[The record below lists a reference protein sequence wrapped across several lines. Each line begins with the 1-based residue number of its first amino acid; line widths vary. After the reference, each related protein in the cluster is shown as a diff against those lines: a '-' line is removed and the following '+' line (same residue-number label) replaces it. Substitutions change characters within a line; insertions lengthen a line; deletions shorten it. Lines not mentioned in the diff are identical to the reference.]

1 MKKQKDKFFWKN
13 SMAVELKSIMTTI
26 FGADRY
32 NYTTQMIVDED
43 DMSILEFD
51 FQHLGFPYC
60 RNITMEL
67 LPVANRVEIDKV
79 GTDGQ
84 TLSLNIDEA
93 DKHQTLEWYRT
104 IKQSFGMSS
113 MVHDAMEMKRHI
125 NQKEWSITSM
135 VESGTPS
142 RYTIEAQRNGMA
154 LVNLHRDY
162 SDKDNSATYKVFGYG
177 NYKEFGYG
185 NGGYVSNEYGT
196 LDEALQKVY
205 EYTTPSRI
213 DVIYTIMEK
222 VYDVTGENKKDV
234 KELSTAE
241 PEKGFIEFK
250 FKKSLL
256 YDKIFFDMDNGDR
269 KISINRLYVT
279 PDGNPFNNVAMQTCE
294 VCAPYDVASIES
306 AVKDIV
312 GLQGIVMYLW
322 TYFLPAMYPLTMS
335 QVIDTANTHK
345 IYLKV
350 HNLEKDEARLEFAC
364 DDKTMLINYLDGQPS
379 KAIVLRAEDI
389 TTRAVLDAVD
399 ILMTSHNVKRIDE
412 A

>member
-32 NYTTQMIVDED
+32 NYTTQMIVDEE

-60 RNITMEL
+60 RNITMKL
-67 LPVANRVEIDKV
+67 LPVVNRVEIDKV

-84 TLSLNIDEA
+84 TMSLNIDEA
-93 DKHQTLEWYRT
+93 DKQKTLEWYRT

-113 MVHDAMEMKRHI
+113 MVHDAIEMKRHI

-135 VESGTPS
+135 TESGTPS

-154 LVNLHRDY
+154 LINLHRDY
-162 SDKDNSATYKVFGYG
+162 SDKDNSAT
-177 NYKEFGYG
+177 YKEFGYG

-213 DVIYTIMEK
+213 DVIHAIMER

-234 KELSTAE
+234 KESSTAE
-241 PEKGFIEFK
+241 PEQGFIEFK

-256 YDKIFFDMDNGDR
+256 YDQISFDMENRDR
-269 KISINRLYVT
+269 KISIFRLYVT
-279 PDGNPFNNVAMQTCE
+279 PDGNPFNDVAMLTCD

-322 TYFLPAMYPLTMS
+322 NYFLPAMYPLTMS
-335 QVIDTANTHK
+335 QVIDTANTNK

-364 DDKTMLINYLDGQPS
+364 DDKTMLINYLDGNPS
-379 KAIVLRAEDI
+379 NAIVLRAEDI
-389 TTRAVLDAVD
+389 TTRAVLDAID

>member
-13 SMAVELKSIMTTI
+13 SMAVELKSVMTTI

-32 NYTTQMIVDED
+32 NYTTHMIVDED

-60 RNITMEL
+60 RNITMKL

-113 MVHDAMEMKRHI
+113 MVHDAIEMKRHI

-135 VESGTPS
+135 TESGTPS

-154 LVNLHRDY
+154 LINLHRDY
-162 SDKDNSATYKVFGYG
+162 SDKDNSATYK
-177 NYKEFGYG
+177 EFGYG
-185 NGGYVSNEYGT
+185 NGGYISNEYGT

-213 DVIYTIMEK
+213 DVIHAIMER

-234 KELSTAE
+234 KESSTAE
-241 PEKGFIEFK
+241 PEQGFILFK

-256 YDKIFFDMDNGDR
+256 YDQISFDMENRDR
-269 KISINRLYVT
+269 KISIFRLYVT
-279 PDGNPFNNVAMQTCE
+279 PNGNPFNDVAMLTCD

-322 TYFLPAMYPLTMS
+322 NYFLPAMYPLTMS
-335 QVIDTANTHK
+335 QVIDTANTNK

-364 DDKTMLINYLDGQPS
+364 DDKTMLINYLDGNPS

>member
-1 MKKQKDKFFWKN
+1 
-13 SMAVELKSIMTTI
+13 MAVELKSVMTTI

-32 NYTTQMIVDED
+32 NYTTHMIVDED

-60 RNITMEL
+60 RNITMKL

-177 NYKEFGYG
+177 N
-185 NGGYVSNEYGT
+185 GGYISNEYGT

-213 DVIYTIMEK
+213 DVIHAIMER
-222 VYDVTGENKKDV
+222 VYDITGENKKDV
-234 KELSTAE
+234 KESSTAE
-241 PEKGFIEFK
+241 PEQGFILFH

-256 YDKIFFDMDNGDR
+256 YDKIRFDMDNGDR

-364 DDKTMLINYLDGQPS
+364 DDKTMLINYLDGKPS
-379 KAIVLRAEDI
+379 NAIVLRAEDI
-389 TTRAVLDAVD
+389 TTRAVLDAID

>member
-13 SMAVELKSIMTTI
+13 SMAVELKNVMTTI

-32 NYTTQMIVDED
+32 NYTTQMIVDEE

-60 RNITMEL
+60 RNITMKL

-84 TLSLNIDEA
+84 TISLNIDEA

-113 MVHDAMEMKRHI
+113 MVHDAIEMKRHI

-135 VESGTPS
+135 AENGTPS

-154 LVNLHRDY
+154 LINLHRDY

-177 NYKEFGYG
+177 N
-185 NGGYVSNEYGT
+185 GGYISNEYGT

-213 DVIYTIMEK
+213 DVIHAIMER

-234 KELSTAE
+234 KESSTAE
-241 PEKGFIEFK
+241 PEQGFILFK

-256 YDKIFFDMDNGDR
+256 YDQISFDMDNRDR
-269 KISINRLYVT
+269 KISIFRLYVT
-279 PDGNPFNNVAMQTCE
+279 PYGNPFNNVAMLTCD

-306 AVKDIV
+306 AVKYIV

-335 QVIDTANTHK
+335 QVIDTANTNK

-364 DDKTMLINYLDGQPS
+364 DDKTMLINYLDGNPS
-379 KAIVLRAEDI
+379 NAIVLRAEDI
-389 TTRAVLDAVD
+389 TTRAVLDAID

>member
-1 MKKQKDKFFWKN
+1 
-13 SMAVELKSIMTTI
+13 MA
-26 FGADRY
+26 
-32 NYTTQMIVDED
+32 
-43 DMSILEFD
+43 
-51 FQHLGFPYC
+51 
-60 RNITMEL
+60 
-67 LPVANRVEIDKV
+67 
-79 GTDGQ
+79 
-84 TLSLNIDEA
+84 
-93 DKHQTLEWYRT
+93 
-104 IKQSFGMSS
+104 
-113 MVHDAMEMKRHI
+113 
-125 NQKEWSITSM
+125 
-135 VESGTPS
+135 ESGTPS

-185 NGGYVSNEYGT
+185 NGGYISNEYGT

-213 DVIYTIMEK
+213 DVIHAIMER
-222 VYDVTGENKKDV
+222 VYDITGENKKDV
-234 KELSTAE
+234 KESSTAE
-241 PEKGFIEFK
+241 PEQGFILFH

-256 YDKIFFDMDNGDR
+256 YDKIRFDMDNGDR

-364 DDKTMLINYLDGQPS
+364 DDKTMLINYLDGKPS

-389 TTRAVLDAVD
+389 TTRAVLDAVE
-399 ILMTSHNVKRIDE
+399 ILMTSHNVKSIDE

>member
-1 MKKQKDKFFWKN
+1 
-13 SMAVELKSIMTTI
+13 MAVELKSVMTTI

-60 RNITMEL
+60 RNITMKL
-67 LPVANRVEIDKV
+67 LPVKNRVEIDKV

-84 TLSLNIDEA
+84 TVSLNIDEA
-93 DKHQTLEWYRT
+93 DKHKTLEWYRT

-142 RYTIEAQRNGMA
+142 RYSIEAQRNGMA
-154 LVNLHRDY
+154 LINLHRDY

-234 KELSTAE
+234 KESSTAE
-241 PEKGFIEFK
+241 PEQGFILFK

-364 DDKTMLINYLDGQPS
+364 DDKTMLINYLDGKPS

-389 TTRAVLDAVD
+389 TTRAVLDAID

>member
-13 SMAVELKSIMTTI
+13 SMAVELKNVMTTI

-32 NYTTQMIVDED
+32 NYTTQMIVDEE

-60 RNITMEL
+60 RNITMKL
-67 LPVANRVEIDKV
+67 LPVVNRVEIDKV

-84 TLSLNIDEA
+84 TMSLNIDEA
-93 DKHQTLEWYRT
+93 DKQKTLEWYRT

-113 MVHDAMEMKRHI
+113 MVHDAIEMKRHI

-135 VESGTPS
+135 AENGTPS

-154 LVNLHRDY
+154 LINLHRDY

-177 NYKEFGYG
+177 N
-185 NGGYVSNEYGT
+185 GGYISNEYGT

-213 DVIYTIMEK
+213 DVIHAIMER

-234 KELSTAE
+234 KESSTAE
-241 PEKGFIEFK
+241 PEQGFILFK

-256 YDKIFFDMDNGDR
+256 YDQISFDMENRDR
-269 KISINRLYVT
+269 KISIFRLYVT
-279 PDGNPFNNVAMQTCE
+279 PYGNPFNNVAMQTCD

-306 AVKDIV
+306 AVKYIV

-335 QVIDTANTHK
+335 QVIDTANTNK

-364 DDKTMLINYLDGQPS
+364 DDKTMLINYLDGNPS
-379 KAIVLRAEDI
+379 NAIVLRAEDI
-389 TTRAVLDAVD
+389 TTRAVLDAID

>member
-1 MKKQKDKFFWKN
+1 
-13 SMAVELKSIMTTI
+13 MAVELKSIMTTI

-60 RNITMEL
+60 RNITMKL
-67 LPVANRVEIDKV
+67 LPVVNRVEIDKV

-84 TLSLNIDEA
+84 TISLNIDEA

-113 MVHDAMEMKRHI
+113 MVHDAIEMKRHI

-135 VESGTPS
+135 TESGTPS

-154 LVNLHRDY
+154 LINLHRDY

-177 NYKEFGYG
+177 N
-185 NGGYVSNEYGT
+185 GGYISNEYGT

-213 DVIYTIMEK
+213 DVIHAIMER

-234 KELSTAE
+234 KESSTAE
-241 PEKGFIEFK
+241 PEQGFIEFK

-256 YDKIFFDMDNGDR
+256 YDQISFDMENRDR
-269 KISINRLYVT
+269 KISIFRLYVT
-279 PDGNPFNNVAMQTCE
+279 PNGNPFNDVAMLTCD

-322 TYFLPAMYPLTMS
+322 NYFLPAMYPLTMS

-364 DDKTMLINYLDGQPS
+364 DDKTMLINYLDGNPS
-379 KAIVLRAEDI
+379 NAIVLRAEDI
-389 TTRAVLDAVD
+389 TTRAVLDAID

>member
-13 SMAVELKSIMTTI
+13 SMAVELKSVMTTI

-32 NYTTQMIVDED
+32 NYTTHMIVDED

-60 RNITMEL
+60 RNITMKL

-84 TLSLNIDEA
+84 TISLNIDEA

-135 VESGTPS
+135 TESGTPS
-142 RYTIEAQRNGMA
+142 RYSIEAQRNGMA
-154 LVNLHRDY
+154 LINLHRDY
-162 SDKDNSATYKVFGYG
+162 SDKDNSATYK
-177 NYKEFGYG
+177 EFGYG
-185 NGGYVSNEYGT
+185 NGGYISNEYGT

-213 DVIYTIMEK
+213 DVIHAIMER

-234 KELSTAE
+234 KESSTAE
-241 PEKGFIEFK
+241 PEQGFILFK

-256 YDKIFFDMDNGDR
+256 YDQISFDMENRDR
-269 KISINRLYVT
+269 KISIFRLYVT
-279 PDGNPFNNVAMQTCE
+279 PNGNPFNDVAMLTCD

-322 TYFLPAMYPLTMS
+322 NYFLPAMYPLTMS
-335 QVIDTANTHK
+335 QVIDTANTNK

-364 DDKTMLINYLDGQPS
+364 DDKTMLINYLDGNPS
-379 KAIVLRAEDI
+379 NAIVLRAEDI

>member
-13 SMAVELKSIMTTI
+13 SMAVELKNVMTTI

-32 NYTTQMIVDED
+32 NYTTQMIVDEE

-60 RNITMEL
+60 RNITMKL
-67 LPVANRVEIDKV
+67 LPVVNRVEIDKV

-84 TLSLNIDEA
+84 TVSLNIDEA
-93 DKHQTLEWYRT
+93 DKHKTLEWYRT

-113 MVHDAMEMKRHI
+113 MVHDAIEMKRHI

-135 VESGTPS
+135 AENGTPS

-154 LVNLHRDY
+154 LINLHRDY

-177 NYKEFGYG
+177 N
-185 NGGYVSNEYGT
+185 GGYISNEYGT

-213 DVIYTIMEK
+213 DVIHAIMER

-234 KELSTAE
+234 KESSTAE
-241 PEKGFIEFK
+241 PEQGFILFK

-256 YDKIFFDMDNGDR
+256 YDQISFDMENRDR
-269 KISINRLYVT
+269 KISIFRLYVT
-279 PDGNPFNNVAMQTCE
+279 PYGNPFNNVAMLTCD

-306 AVKDIV
+306 AVKYIV

-335 QVIDTANTHK
+335 QVIDTANTNK

-364 DDKTMLINYLDGQPS
+364 DDKTMLINYLDGNPS
-379 KAIVLRAEDI
+379 NAIVLRAEDI
-389 TTRAVLDAVD
+389 TTRAVLDAID

>member
-60 RNITMEL
+60 RNITMKL
-67 LPVANRVEIDKV
+67 LPVKNRVEIDKV

-84 TLSLNIDEA
+84 TVSLNIDEA
-93 DKHQTLEWYRT
+93 DKLKTLEWYRT
-104 IKQSFGMSS
+104 IKQSFVISS
-113 MVHDAMEMKRHI
+113 MIYDAMEMKRHI

-135 VESGTPS
+135 AESGTPS
-142 RYTIEAQRNGMA
+142 RYSIEAQRNGMA
-154 LVNLHRDY
+154 LINLHRDY

-177 NYKEFGYG
+177 N
-185 NGGYVSNEYGT
+185 GGYIGNEYGT

-213 DVIYTIMEK
+213 DVIHAIMER
-222 VYDVTGENKKDV
+222 VYDITGENKKDV
-234 KELSTAE
+234 KESSTAE
-241 PEKGFIEFK
+241 PEQGFILFH

-256 YDKIFFDMDNGDR
+256 YDKIRFDMDNGDR

-389 TTRAVLDAVD
+389 TTRAVLDAID

>member
-13 SMAVELKSIMTTI
+13 SMAVELKNVMTTI

-32 NYTTQMIVDED
+32 NYTTQMIVDEE

-60 RNITMEL
+60 RNITMKL
-67 LPVANRVEIDKV
+67 LPVVNRVEIDKV

-84 TLSLNIDEA
+84 TISLNIDEA

-113 MVHDAMEMKRHI
+113 MVHDAIEMKRHI

-135 VESGTPS
+135 AENGTPS

-154 LVNLHRDY
+154 LINLHRDY

-177 NYKEFGYG
+177 N
-185 NGGYVSNEYGT
+185 GGYISNEYGT

-213 DVIYTIMEK
+213 DVIHAIMER

-234 KELSTAE
+234 KESSTAE
-241 PEKGFIEFK
+241 PEQGFILFK

-256 YDKIFFDMDNGDR
+256 YDQISFDMENRDR
-269 KISINRLYVT
+269 KISIFRLYVT
-279 PDGNPFNNVAMQTCE
+279 PYGNPFNNVAMLTCD

-306 AVKDIV
+306 AVKYIV

-335 QVIDTANTHK
+335 QVIDTANTNK

-364 DDKTMLINYLDGQPS
+364 DDKTMLINYLDGNPS
-379 KAIVLRAEDI
+379 NAIVLRAEDI
-389 TTRAVLDAVD
+389 TTRAVLDAID

>member
-32 NYTTQMIVDED
+32 NYTTQMIVDEE

-60 RNITMEL
+60 RNITMKL
-67 LPVANRVEIDKV
+67 LPVVNRVEIDKV

-84 TLSLNIDEA
+84 TISLNIDEA

-113 MVHDAMEMKRHI
+113 MVHDAIEMKRHI
-125 NQKEWSITSM
+125 NQKEWSITSIT
-135 VESGTPS
+135 ESGTPS

-154 LVNLHRDY
+154 LINLHRDY

-177 NYKEFGYG
+177 N
-185 NGGYVSNEYGT
+185 GGYISNEYGT

-213 DVIYTIMEK
+213 DVIHAIMER

-234 KELSTAE
+234 KESSTAE
-241 PEKGFIEFK
+241 PEQGFILFK

-256 YDKIFFDMDNGDR
+256 YDQISFDMENRDR
-269 KISINRLYVT
+269 KISIFRLYVT
-279 PDGNPFNNVAMQTCE
+279 PYGNPFNNVAMLTCD

-335 QVIDTANTHK
+335 QVIDTANTNK

-364 DDKTMLINYLDGQPS
+364 DDKTMLINYLDGKPS

-399 ILMTSHNVKRIDE
+399 MLMTSHNVKRIDE

>member
-13 SMAVELKSIMTTI
+13 SMAVELKNVMTTI

-32 NYTTQMIVDED
+32 NYTTQMIVDEE
-43 DMSILEFD
+43 DMGILEFD

-60 RNITMEL
+60 RNITMKL
-67 LPVANRVEIDKV
+67 LPVVNRVEIDKV

-84 TLSLNIDEA
+84 TISLNIDEA

-113 MVHDAMEMKRHI
+113 MVHDAIEMKRHI

-135 VESGTPS
+135 AENGTPS

-154 LVNLHRDY
+154 LINLHMDY

-177 NYKEFGYG
+177 N
-185 NGGYVSNEYGT
+185 GGYISNEYGT

-213 DVIYTIMEK
+213 DVIHAIMER

-234 KELSTAE
+234 KESSTAE
-241 PEKGFIEFK
+241 PEQGFILFK

-256 YDKIFFDMDNGDR
+256 YDQISFDMENRDR
-269 KISINRLYVT
+269 KISIFRLYVT
-279 PDGNPFNNVAMQTCE
+279 PYGNPFNNVAMLTCD

-306 AVKDIV
+306 AVKYIV

-335 QVIDTANTHK
+335 QVIDTANTNK

-364 DDKTMLINYLDGQPS
+364 DDKTMLINYLDGNPS
-379 KAIVLRAEDI
+379 NAIVLRAEDI
-389 TTRAVLDAVD
+389 TTRAVLDAID

>member
-13 SMAVELKSIMTTI
+13 SMAVELKNVMTTI

-32 NYTTQMIVDED
+32 NYTTQMIVDEE

-60 RNITMEL
+60 RNITMKL
-67 LPVANRVEIDKV
+67 LPVVNRVEIDKV

-84 TLSLNIDEA
+84 TISLNIDEA

-113 MVHDAMEMKRHI
+113 MVHDAIEMKRHI

-135 VESGTPS
+135 TESGTPS

-154 LVNLHRDY
+154 LINLHRDY
-162 SDKDNSATYKVFGYG
+162 SDNDNSATYKVFGYG
-177 NYKEFGYG
+177 N
-185 NGGYVSNEYGT
+185 GGYISNEYGT

-213 DVIYTIMEK
+213 DVIHAIMER

-234 KELSTAE
+234 KESSTAE
-241 PEKGFIEFK
+241 PEQGFILFH

-256 YDKIFFDMDNGDR
+256 YDKIRFDMDNGDR

-335 QVIDTANTHK
+335 QVIDTANTNK

-364 DDKTMLINYLDGQPS
+364 DDKTMLINYLDGNPS
-379 KAIVLRAEDI
+379 NAIVLRAEDI
-389 TTRAVLDAVD
+389 TTRAVLDAID

>member
-13 SMAVELKSIMTTI
+13 SMAVELKNVMTTI

-32 NYTTQMIVDED
+32 NYTTQMIVDEE

-60 RNITMEL
+60 RNITMKL

-84 TLSLNIDEA
+84 TISLNIDEA

-113 MVHDAMEMKRHI
+113 MVHDAIEMKRHI

-135 VESGTPS
+135 TESGTPS

-154 LVNLHRDY
+154 LINLHRDY

-177 NYKEFGYG
+177 N
-185 NGGYVSNEYGT
+185 GGYISNEYGT

-213 DVIYTIMEK
+213 DVIHAIMER

-234 KELSTAE
+234 KESSTAE
-241 PEKGFIEFK
+241 PEQGFILFK

-256 YDKIFFDMDNGDR
+256 YDQISFDMENRDR
-269 KISINRLYVT
+269 KISIFRLYVT
-279 PDGNPFNNVAMQTCE
+279 PYGNPFNNVAMLTCD

-306 AVKDIV
+306 AVKYIV

-335 QVIDTANTHK
+335 QVIDTANTNK

-364 DDKTMLINYLDGQPS
+364 DDKTMLINYLDGNPS
-379 KAIVLRAEDI
+379 NAIVLRAEDI
-389 TTRAVLDAVD
+389 TTRAVLDAID

>member
-13 SMAVELKSIMTTI
+13 SMAVELKSVMTTI

-32 NYTTQMIVDED
+32 NYTTHMIVDED

-60 RNITMEL
+60 RNITMKL

-177 NYKEFGYG
+177 N
-185 NGGYVSNEYGT
+185 GGYISNEYGT

-213 DVIYTIMEK
+213 DVIHAIMER
-222 VYDVTGENKKDV
+222 VYDITGENKKDV
-234 KELSTAE
+234 KESSTAE
-241 PEKGFIEFK
+241 PEQGFILFH

-256 YDKIFFDMDNGDR
+256 YDKIRFDMDNGDR

-364 DDKTMLINYLDGQPS
+364 DDKTMLINYLDGKPS
-379 KAIVLRAEDI
+379 NAIVLRAEDI
-389 TTRAVLDAVD
+389 TTRAVLDAID

>member
-1 MKKQKDKFFWKN
+1 
-13 SMAVELKSIMTTI
+13 MAVELKSIMTTI

-60 RNITMEL
+60 RNITMKL
-67 LPVANRVEIDKV
+67 LPVVNRVEIDKV

-84 TLSLNIDEA
+84 TISLNIDEA

-113 MVHDAMEMKRHI
+113 MVHDAIEMKRHI

-135 VESGTPS
+135 TESGTPS

-154 LVNLHRDY
+154 LINLHRDY
-162 SDKDNSATYKVFGYG
+162 SDKDNSAT
-177 NYKEFGYG
+177 YKEFGYG

-213 DVIYTIMEK
+213 DVIYAIMER

-234 KELSTAE
+234 KESSTAE
-241 PEKGFIEFK
+241 PEQGFIEFK

-256 YDKIFFDMDNGDR
+256 YDQISFDMENRDR
-269 KISINRLYVT
+269 KISIFRLYVT
-279 PDGNPFNNVAMQTCE
+279 PNGNPFNDVAMLTCD

-322 TYFLPAMYPLTMS
+322 NYFLPAMYPLTMS
-335 QVIDTANTHK
+335 QVIDTANTNK

-364 DDKTMLINYLDGQPS
+364 DDKTMLINYLDGNPS
-379 KAIVLRAEDI
+379 NAIVLRAEDI
-389 TTRAVLDAVD
+389 TTRAVLDAID

>member
-1 MKKQKDKFFWKN
+1 
-13 SMAVELKSIMTTI
+13 MAVELKNVMTTI

-32 NYTTQMIVDED
+32 NYTTQMIVDEE

-60 RNITMEL
+60 RNITMKL
-67 LPVANRVEIDKV
+67 LPVVNRVEIDKV

-84 TLSLNIDEA
+84 TISLNIDEA

-113 MVHDAMEMKRHI
+113 MVHDAIEMKRHI

-135 VESGTPS
+135 AANGTPS

-154 LVNLHRDY
+154 LINLHRDY

-177 NYKEFGYG
+177 N
-185 NGGYVSNEYGT
+185 GGYISNEYGT

-213 DVIYTIMEK
+213 DVIHAIMER

-234 KELSTAE
+234 KESSTAE
-241 PEKGFIEFK
+241 PEQGFILFK

-256 YDKIFFDMDNGDR
+256 YDQISFDMENRDR
-269 KISINRLYVT
+269 KISIFRLYVT
-279 PDGNPFNNVAMQTCE
+279 PYGNPFNNVAMLTCD

-306 AVKDIV
+306 AVKYIV

-335 QVIDTANTHK
+335 QVIDTANTNK

-364 DDKTMLINYLDGQPS
+364 DDKTMLINYLDGNPS
-379 KAIVLRAEDI
+379 NAIVLRAEDI
-389 TTRAVLDAVD
+389 TTRAVLDAID

>member
-13 SMAVELKSIMTTI
+13 SMAVELKSVMTTI

-32 NYTTQMIVDED
+32 NYTTHMIVDED

-60 RNITMEL
+60 RNITMKL

-84 TLSLNIDEA
+84 TVSLNIDEA
-93 DKHQTLEWYRT
+93 DKHKTLEWYRT

-135 VESGTPS
+135 TESGTPS

-154 LVNLHRDY
+154 LINLHRDY
-162 SDKDNSATYKVFGYG
+162 SDKDNSATYK
-177 NYKEFGYG
+177 EFGYG
-185 NGGYVSNEYGT
+185 NGGYISNEYGT

-213 DVIYTIMEK
+213 DVIHAIMER

-234 KELSTAE
+234 KESSTAE

-256 YDKIFFDMDNGDR
+256 YDQISFDMENRDR
-269 KISINRLYVT
+269 KISIFRLYVT
-279 PDGNPFNNVAMQTCE
+279 PNGNPFNDVAMLTCD

-322 TYFLPAMYPLTMS
+322 NYFLPAMYPLTMS
-335 QVIDTANTHK
+335 QVIDTANTNK

-364 DDKTMLINYLDGQPS
+364 DDKTMLINYLDGNPS

>member
-1 MKKQKDKFFWKN
+1 
-13 SMAVELKSIMTTI
+13 MAVELKSVMTTI

-60 RNITMEL
+60 RNITMKL
-67 LPVANRVEIDKV
+67 LPVVNRVEIDKV

-84 TLSLNIDEA
+84 TISLNIDEA

-113 MVHDAMEMKRHI
+113 MVHDAIEMKRHI

-135 VESGTPS
+135 TESGTPS

-162 SDKDNSATYKVFGYG
+162 SDKDNSATYK
-177 NYKEFGYG
+177 EFGYG
-185 NGGYVSNEYGT
+185 NGGYISNEYGT

-213 DVIYTIMEK
+213 DVIHAIMER

-234 KELSTAE
+234 KESSTAE
-241 PEKGFIEFK
+241 PEQGFILFN

-256 YDKIFFDMDNGDR
+256 YDQISFDMENRDR
-269 KISINRLYVT
+269 KISIFRLYVT
-279 PDGNPFNNVAMQTCE
+279 PYGNPFNNVAMLTCD

-306 AVKDIV
+306 AVKYIV

-335 QVIDTANTHK
+335 QVIDTANTNK

-364 DDKTMLINYLDGQPS
+364 DDKTMLINYLDGNPS
-379 KAIVLRAEDI
+379 NAIVLRAEDI
-389 TTRAVLDAVD
+389 TTRAVLDAID

>member
-1 MKKQKDKFFWKN
+1 
-13 SMAVELKSIMTTI
+13 MAVELKNVMTTI

-32 NYTTQMIVDED
+32 NYTTQMIVDEE

-60 RNITMEL
+60 RNITMKL
-67 LPVANRVEIDKV
+67 LPVVNRVEIDKV

-84 TLSLNIDEA
+84 TISLNIDEA
-93 DKHQTLEWYRT
+93 DKHKTLEWYRT

-142 RYTIEAQRNGMA
+142 RYSIEAQRNGMA
-154 LVNLHRDY
+154 LINLHRDY

-177 NYKEFGYG
+177 N
-185 NGGYVSNEYGT
+185 GGYISNEYGT

-213 DVIYTIMEK
+213 DVIHAIMER
-222 VYDVTGENKKDV
+222 VYDITGENKKDV
-234 KELSTAE
+234 KESSTAE
-241 PEKGFIEFK
+241 PEQGFILFH

-399 ILMTSHNVKRIDE
+399 MLMTSHNVKRIDE

>member
-13 SMAVELKSIMTTI
+13 SMAVELKNVMTTI

-32 NYTTQMIVDED
+32 NYTTQLTVDED

-60 RNITMEL
+60 RNITMKL
-67 LPVANRVEIDKV
+67 LPVVNRVEIDKV

-84 TLSLNIDEA
+84 TISLNIDEA

-113 MVHDAMEMKRHI
+113 MVHDAIEMKRHI

-135 VESGTPS
+135 TESGTPS

-154 LVNLHRDY
+154 LINLHRDY
-162 SDKDNSATYKVFGYG
+162 SDKDNSAT
-177 NYKEFGYG
+177 YKEFGYG

-213 DVIYTIMEK
+213 DVIHAIMER
-222 VYDVTGENKKDV
+222 VYDITGENKKDV
-234 KELSTAE
+234 KESSTAE
-241 PEKGFIEFK
+241 PEQGFILFH

-256 YDKIFFDMDNGDR
+256 YDKIRFDMDNGDR

-322 TYFLPAMYPLTMS
+322 NYFLPAMYPLTMS

-364 DDKTMLINYLDGQPS
+364 DDKTMLINYLDGNPS
-379 KAIVLRAEDI
+379 NAIVLRAEDI
-389 TTRAVLDAVD
+389 TTRAVLDAID

>member
-13 SMAVELKSIMTTI
+13 SMTVELKSIMTTI

-32 NYTTQMIVDED
+32 NYTTQMIVDDD

-60 RNITMEL
+60 RNITMKL
-67 LPVANRVEIDKV
+67 LPVKNRVEIDKV

-84 TLSLNIDEA
+84 TMSLNIDEA
-93 DKHQTLEWYRT
+93 DKQKTLEWYRT

-113 MVHDAMEMKRHI
+113 MVHDAIEMKRHI

-135 VESGTPS
+135 AENGTPS

-154 LVNLHRDY
+154 LINLHRDY
-162 SDKDNSATYKVFGYG
+162 SDNDNSATYKVFGYG
-177 NYKEFGYG
+177 N
-185 NGGYVSNEYGT
+185 GGYISNEYGT

-213 DVIYTIMEK
+213 DVIHAIMER

-234 KELSTAE
+234 KESSTAE
-241 PEKGFIEFK
+241 PEQGFILFK

-256 YDKIFFDMDNGDR
+256 YDQISFDMENRDR
-269 KISINRLYVT
+269 KISIFRLYVT
-279 PDGNPFNNVAMQTCE
+279 PYGNPFNNVAMLTCD

-322 TYFLPAMYPLTMS
+322 TYFLQGMYPLTMS

-364 DDKTMLINYLDGQPS
+364 DDKTMLINYLDGNPS
-379 KAIVLRAEDI
+379 NAIVLRAEGI
-389 TTRAVLDAVD
+389 TTRAVLDAID

>member
-13 SMAVELKSIMTTI
+13 SMAVELKNVMTTI

-32 NYTTQMIVDED
+32 NYTTQMIVDEE

-60 RNITMEL
+60 RNITMKL
-67 LPVANRVEIDKV
+67 LPVVNRVEIDKV

-84 TLSLNIDEA
+84 TISLNIDEA

-113 MVHDAMEMKRHI
+113 MVHDAIEMKRHI

-135 VESGTPS
+135 AANGTPS

-154 LVNLHRDY
+154 LINLHRDY
-162 SDKDNSATYKVFGYG
+162 SDKDNAATYKVFGYG
-177 NYKEFGYG
+177 N
-185 NGGYVSNEYGT
+185 GGYISNEYGT

-222 VYDVTGENKKDV
+222 VNDVTGENKKDV
-234 KELSTAE
+234 NELSTEE
-241 PEKGFIEFK
+241 PEKRFIEFK

-256 YDKIFFDMDNGDR
+256 YDQISFDMENRDR
-269 KISINRLYVT
+269 KISIFRLYVT
-279 PDGNPFNNVAMQTCE
+279 PYGNPFNNVAMLTCD

-306 AVKDIV
+306 AVKYIV

-335 QVIDTANTHK
+335 QVIDTANTNK

-364 DDKTMLINYLDGQPS
+364 DDKTMLINYLDGNPS
-379 KAIVLRAEDI
+379 NAIVLRAEDI
-389 TTRAVLDAVD
+389 TTRAVLDAID

>member
-13 SMAVELKSIMTTI
+13 SMAVELKSVMTTI

-32 NYTTQMIVDED
+32 NYTTHMIVDED

-60 RNITMEL
+60 RNITMKL

-135 VESGTPS
+135 AESGTPS

-154 LVNLHRDY
+154 LINLHRDY

-177 NYKEFGYG
+177 N
-185 NGGYVSNEYGT
+185 GGYISNEYGT

-213 DVIYTIMEK
+213 DVIHAIMER

-234 KELSTAE
+234 KESSTAE
-241 PEKGFIEFK
+241 PEQGFILFK

-256 YDKIFFDMDNGDR
+256 YDQISFDMENRDR
-269 KISINRLYVT
+269 KISIFRLYVT
-279 PDGNPFNNVAMQTCE
+279 PYGNPFNNVAMLTCD

-306 AVKDIV
+306 AVKYIV

-335 QVIDTANTHK
+335 QVIDTANTNK

-364 DDKTMLINYLDGQPS
+364 DDKTMLINYLDGNPS
-379 KAIVLRAEDI
+379 NAIVLRAEDI
-389 TTRAVLDAVD
+389 TTRAVLDAID

>member
-13 SMAVELKSIMTTI
+13 SMAVELKSVMTTI

-32 NYTTQMIVDED
+32 NYTTHMIVDED

-60 RNITMEL
+60 RNITMKL

-84 TLSLNIDEA
+84 TVSLNIDEA
-93 DKHQTLEWYRT
+93 DKHKTLEWYRT

-135 VESGTPS
+135 TESGTPS
-142 RYTIEAQRNGMA
+142 RYSIEAQRNGMA
-154 LVNLHRDY
+154 LINLHRDY
-162 SDKDNSATYKVFGYG
+162 SDKDNSATYK
-177 NYKEFGYG
+177 EFGYG
-185 NGGYVSNEYGT
+185 NGGYISNEYGT

-213 DVIYTIMEK
+213 DVIHAIMER

-234 KELSTAE
+234 KESSTAE

-256 YDKIFFDMDNGDR
+256 YDQISFDMENRDR
-269 KISINRLYVT
+269 KISIFRLYVT
-279 PDGNPFNNVAMQTCE
+279 PNGNPFNDVAMLTCD

-322 TYFLPAMYPLTMS
+322 NYFLPAMYPLTMS
-335 QVIDTANTHK
+335 QVIDTANTNK

-364 DDKTMLINYLDGQPS
+364 DDKTMLINYLDGNPS